1 MNVNSE
7 NIKNYGEFIKM
18 DTEKFNTA
26 LHEVIS
32 AEHMRTSIGTYS
44 EGTLHAVLKK
54 YYEPNSDRHELKVGK
69 YVADIVGQNG
79 IIEIQTR
86 QLFKM
91 KEKIKA
97 FLEVS
102 DVTVVYPVSAAKYVL
117 WRDEATGEISGRRKS
132 TKKCSVY
139 DAMGE
144 LYSLRE
150 FIPHPGFHFVVLM
163 LETEDYKD
171 FRLNKYGKKTEVR
184 RFDRVPLRLLSEESF
199 YCRSDYGRLIPVD
212 LPEKFTSADFGKYAG
227 ISRSLAQL
235 TLNIFNNVEIVS
247 RIGRDKNGYIYS
259 VCK

>member
-18 DTEKFNTA
+18 DAEKFNSA
-26 LHEVIS
+26 LLETLS
-32 AEHMRTSIGTYS
+32 AEHMRNGIGTYS

-54 YYEPNSDRHELKVGK
+54 YYEPDSDRHELKVGK

-102 DVTVVYPVSAAKYVL
+102 DVTVVYPVSAAKYVS
-117 WRDEATGEISGRRKS
+117 WRDESTGEISGRRKS
-132 TKKCSVY
+132 PKKCSVY

-144 LYSLRE
+144 LYSLQG
-150 FIPHPGFHFVVLM
+150 FISHPGFHFVVLM

-184 RFDRVPLRLLSEESF
+184 RFDRIPLKLLSEELF
-199 YCRSDYGRLIPVD
+199 NCKADYGKLIPAD
-212 LPEKFTSADFGKYAG
+212 LPDEFTSADFGKCAG

-235 TLNIFNNVEIVS
+235 TLNIFNNVEIVE
-247 RIGRDKNGYIYS
+247 RIGRDKKGYIYS